1 MTTVNVTRGDTT
13 IVRIITAG
21 PQGPAGGGGGG
32 AGTDLSY
39 DAATRTIASSTG
51 ADAVL
56 PVATT
61 ALAGLESAA
70 DKTKL
75 DSITVD
81 SATLVRKYV
90 RNNSGAGIP
99 KGAAVYQTGSSGTT
113 ITVALADA
121 SAEATAAQ
129 TLGLAQE
136 SIAHNANGYV
146 VAVGLL
152 DGISTAALTE
162 GQIVWLSETAGEG
175 TSTRPTQPA
184 HGVVLGYCVKQG
196 PGTSGILYV
205 KVDNGLELEELH
217 DVLIVGATAGQVLRR
232 ASDGLWKNAQLAAS
246 DLSGLGGAAT
256 LNVGTTAGTVAAGDD
271 SRITGALS
279 AATAATTYQPLD
291 ADLTSIAALT
301 TTTFGRSLLTQAD
314 AAAAR
319 TTLGAGT
326 GNGTVTGVT
335 ATGLLTS
342 SGGTAPQISSSIATN
357 SLAGR
362 FSAGTGALEAIT
374 IGSGLAIS
382 GGALVVTA
390 GGTGTVTSVGLSL
403 PGIFS
408 VAGSPVT
415 TAGTLTATLATQAA
429 NLIFAG
435 PSSGAAAAP
444 TFRALVTADLPSVIQ
459 PSAEL
464 TLPLNAPGS
473 PTARDIYAVADTI
486 RYRDSA
492 NNERLLLNATDNL
505 ANLSNTTT
513 ARNNIGA
520 AASGAIGSSG
530 LTMATARLL
539 GRTTASTGA
548 PEEITVGS
556 GLSLSAGTLT
566 ATGGGGSVTNYQEF
580 TSSGTWTKPS
590 GCTFYYAEVIG
601 GGGGGGGGRS
611 GLVST
616 GRAGGGGGSG
626 GTRVFRWGLIADLGA
641 TESVVIGAGGTA
653 GASVTGQTNG
663 GAGGSGGTSSF
674 GSVLFAPGGGGGNG
688 GGTGTT
694 SGGTIGFRGNAAF
707 GAGFAGAGG
716 GTTATAGST
725 AGSIGAYGPGG
736 GGGGGSISTADALLA
751 AAAGGSGSAINTSAT
766 TATTG
771 GGGAAGTAGGA
782 GSVGTS
788 ASDGGGGG
796 ASSITAAAGA
806 GAAGTFP
813 GGGGGG
819 GGAVLNGA
827 GASGAGAAGANGVVR
842 IWCW

>member
-1 MTTVNVTRGDTT
+1 
-13 IVRIITAG
+13 
-21 PQGPAGGGGGG
+21 
-32 AGTDLSY
+32 
-39 DAATRTIASSTG
+39 
-51 ADAVL
+51 
-56 PVATT
+56 
-61 ALAGLESAA
+61 
-70 DKTKL
+70 
-75 DSITVD
+75 
-81 SATLVRKYV
+81 
-90 RNNSGAGIP
+90 
-99 KGAAVYQTGSSGTT
+99 
-113 ITVALADA
+113 VALADA

-136 SIAHNANGYV
+136 TIANNANGYV

-279 AATAATTYQPLD
+279 TATAATTYQPLD

-403 PGIFS
+403 PGIFTVS
-408 VAGSPVT
+408 GSPVT
-415 TAGTLTATLATQAA
+415 TAGTLAATLATQAA

-444 TFRALVTADLPSVIQ
+444 TFRALATADLPSVIQ

-492 NNERLLLNATDNL
+492 NAERLLLNATDNL
-505 ANLSNTTT
+505 ANLSNTIT
-513 ARNNIGA
+513 ARSNIGA

-566 ATGGGGSVTNYQEF
+566 ATGGGG
-580 TSSGTWTKPS
+580 TSFAGYAVNNWICPVAGTVAAGVAMIPS
-590 GCTFYYAEVIG
+590 TIYLFPFVLS
-601 GGGGGGGGRS
+601 RS
-611 GLVST
+611 ITVG
-616 GRAGGGGGSG
+616 A
-626 GTRVFRWGLIADLGA
+626 LGA
-641 TESVVIGAGGTA
+641 RVTTA
-653 GASVTGQTNG
+653 LASSNVQ
-663 GAGGSGGTSSF
+663 
-674 GSVLFAPGGGGGNG
+674 FA
-688 GGTGTT
+688 
-694 SGGTIGFRGNAAF
+694 IY
-707 GAGFAGAGG
+707 
-716 GTTATAGST
+716 GTTAGEPSGAPIATTTSSPGLSAGTTGVISETVTNFNLSGGVLYWMAANSDSAVALQHISGASNYSVTIIGAPTLSQVSSAAGSSNISRQVSQT
-725 AGSIGAYGPGG
+725 FGTWPTLATGATTVVSASLRGG
-736 GGGGGSISTADALLA
+736 IIYLQVAALL
-751 AAAGGSGSAINTSAT
+751 
-766 TATTG
+766 
-771 GGGAAGTAGGA
+771 
-782 GSVGTS
+782 
-788 ASDGGGGG
+788 
-796 ASSITAAAGA
+796 
-806 GAAGTFP
+806 
-813 GGGGGG
+813 
-819 GGAVLNGA
+819 
-827 GASGAGAAGANGVVR
+827 
-842 IWCW
+842 

>member
-32 AGTDLSY
+32 GTDLSY

-51 ADAVL
+51 TDAVL
-56 PVATT
+56 PVATI

-70 DKTKL
+70 DKAKL
-75 DSITVD
+75 ESITVD

-90 RNNSGAGIP
+90 RNTSGISIP
-99 KGAAVYQTGSSGTT
+99 RGAAVYQTGSSGTT

-136 SIAHNANGYV
+136 TIAHNANGYV

-415 TAGTLTATLATQAA
+415 TAGTLAATLATQAA

-444 TFRALVTADLPSVIQ
+444 TFRALVTADLPGVIQ
-459 PSAEL
+459 VATEL

-473 PTARDIYAVADTI
+473 PTARDIYAVADTV

-492 NNERLLLNATDNL
+492 NAERLLLNATDNL

-513 ARNNIGA
+513 ARSNIGA

-566 ATGGGGSVTNYQEF
+566 ATGGGGASFAGYAVNNY
-580 TSSGTWTKPS
+580 
-590 GCTFYYAEVIG
+590 VIPT
-601 GGGGGGGGRS
+601 
-611 GLVST
+611 T
-616 GRAGGGGGSG
+616 GA
-626 GTRVFRWGLIADLGA
+626 LGA
-641 TESVVIGAGGTA
+641 
-653 GASVTGQTNG
+653 
-663 GAGGSGGTSSF
+663 
-674 GSVLFAPGGGGGNG
+674 
-688 GGTGTT
+688 
-694 SGGTIGFRGNAAF
+694 GNAVNANQ
-707 GAGFAGAGG
+707 
-716 GTTATAGST
+716 
-725 AGSIGAYGPGG
+725 I
-736 GGGGGSISTADALLA
+736 ALMPFTVLRAITVSELA
-751 AAAGGSGSAINTSAT
+751 ARVT
-766 TATTG
+766 
-771 GGGAAGTAGGA
+771 
-782 GSVGTS
+782 
-788 ASDGGGGG
+788 
-796 ASSITAAAGA
+796 TAAAGIDFQLA
-806 GAAGTFP
+806 VYGSDSGLPTGTAIMSTASLSAGTVGIVQGTVTAATLQP
-813 GGGGGG
+813 GVLYWQ
-819 GGAVLNGA
+819 AVN
-827 GASGAGAAGANGVVR
+827 ANGTPTFVSVAANNAYQSSIVGSTTLSEILASTGTTFHSR
-842 IWCW
+842 IITGQTFGTWPDLTGVSSIVPTSSQRRVPVFAFLVSALP